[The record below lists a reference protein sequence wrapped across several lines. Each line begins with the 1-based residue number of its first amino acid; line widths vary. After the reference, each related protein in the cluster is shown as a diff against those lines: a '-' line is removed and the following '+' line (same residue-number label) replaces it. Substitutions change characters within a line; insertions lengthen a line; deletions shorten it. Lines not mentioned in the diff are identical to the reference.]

1 MNALQVNNNPLKIKK
16 KPKENTPSLLPIV
29 KKNYLQLL
37 LPFINEICGIL
48 NYSKIIPSWFYD
60 RYSKTFWKKIIS
72 NLIDGLA
79 IVGIVWYSAEHSNN
93 SKTPLPSILIGLG
106 VIILAYIIPNLFLY
120 DFISNIKYKKLALFA
135 GLSFIGFLVF
145 IEIIWTKI
153 IQSYTYKFKDLDKE
167 KVEKITYNLLAF
179 FIIIII
185 TILFSTVLYN
195 ADLKLRDIIIILA
208 IASTIITILI
218 YYIKKNIVK
227 KLKEIETEKNI
238 AKV

>member
-1 MNALQVNNNPLKIKK
+1 MNAIQENNNPLQIKK
-16 KPKENTPSLLPIV
+16 IETTKKSIIMPII

-72 NLIDGLA
+72 NLIDALS

-93 SKTPLPSILIGLG
+93 SKTPLPSILIGIG

-120 DFISNIKYKKLALFA
+120 DFISNIKYKKLALLA
-135 GLSFIGFLVF
+135 GLSFIGFLVI

-179 FIIIII
+179 FIIIIV
-185 TILFSTVLYN
+185 TILFSTIMYSAN
-195 ADLKLRDIIIILA
+195 LKLRDIIIILS
-208 IASTIITILI
+208 IALSIIIILI
-218 YYIKKNIVK
+218 HYIKKNIVK
-227 KLKEIETEKNI
+227 KLKEIETEKNV